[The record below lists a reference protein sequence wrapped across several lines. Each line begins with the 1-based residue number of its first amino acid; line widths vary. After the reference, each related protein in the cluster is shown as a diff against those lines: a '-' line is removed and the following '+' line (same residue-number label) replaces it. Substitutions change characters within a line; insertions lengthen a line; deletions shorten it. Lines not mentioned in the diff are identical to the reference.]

1 MAKPVTP
8 DELARRSD
16 RAARLRA
23 LKDLPAWQELKAVC
37 EERKELM
44 EKRLMRVLLSGV
56 EDPQREI
63 DKYQMWCEAVDLVLK
78 QPDFAL
84 QKLDTALKSAQ
95 QTQGE

>member
-1 MAKPVTP
+1 VAKPVASE
-8 DELARRSD
+8 ELARRSD

-23 LKDLPAWQELKAVC
+23 LKDLPAWQELKVVC

-44 EKRLMRVLLSGV
+44 GKQLMRNLLSGV
-56 EDPQREI
+56 EDPHREI
-63 DKYQMWCEAVDLVLK
+63 DKYKMWCEAVELVLK

-95 QTQGE
+95 RTEGE